1 MNANVSLQ
9 GAGADAYLAYA
20 YAMVNSVGAG
30 PYVETRVVDGAT
42 ITVQV
47 LGKQA
52 YITITAGAP
61 EFLLSVIRRA
71 DGVADLL
78 GLDRYDG
85 PAIKLLGR
93 YLPHADRYQS
103 APGVAFFASAW
114 ANNIPGFSDAADS
127 VGFFAG
133 PINSP
138 EGSGVSFAASYVR
151 SVSAAYAGTG
161 YVLQRTTPKSAAG
174 LAIAELMTIRFL
186 ELTCTRNSYLSPTDW
201 LYQYAVYTPVEVGV
215 VNMGTQPFVWFIA
228 DATLA
233 LGIYSSSSA
242 VDEYQG
248 AYKLLGEY
256 VDSPPAPDPPVTH
269 RVYWKEPIAY
279 LGTTRALVATNPE
292 YFISMYTW
300 ITAYGTLDY
309 TAIPACSFA
318 ARRSLDGTGLV
329 AQRMPNILPS
339 LPDNYHSIVLLVGV
353 VTGTGVTW
361 KQHIYLNSEPL
372 LDYAFPDAV
381 KLRYSPAAAALLV
394 LPTFTVHS
402 LGDGVWLLELR
413 FVSGDSRI
421 VDLLRSSDDGQTWSV
436 VEVTGYEGAP
446 RRMSIGVL
454 DNRTDATTTAP
465 ISMLVDTA
473 EGTYNQVSAD
483 AGSTWVTASV
493 LDAGKYKVESPV
505 YPIGKFAR
513 LYAQ

>member
-20 YAMVNSVGAG
+20 YAMVSSVGAG

-61 EFLLSVIRRA
+61 EFLLSLVRRA
-71 DGVADLL
+71 DGGADLL

-85 PAIKLLGR
+85 PAIKLLSR
-93 YLPHADRYQS
+93 YLPYADRYQS
-103 APGVAFFASAW
+103 APGVAFFNSEW
-114 ANNIPGFSDAADS
+114 ANSTPGFSDAADS
-127 VGFFAG
+127 VGFYTG
-133 PINSP
+133 PINSS

-151 SVSAAYAGTG
+151 GVSATYAGTG
-161 YVLQRTTPKSAAG
+161 YVLQRATPMSAAG
-174 LAIAELMTIRFL
+174 LANAELMTIRFL
-186 ELTCTRNSYLSPTDW
+186 ELTCTRSSYLSPTDW
-201 LYQYAVYTPVEVGV
+201 LYQYAVYAPSEVGV
-215 VNMGTQPFVWFIA
+215 VNMGTQPFVWFIS

-233 LGIYSSSSA
+233 LGIYASSSA

-248 AYKLLGEY
+248 VYKLLGEY
-256 VDSPPAPDPPVTH
+256 VDPPPAYGSPVTH
-269 RVYWKEPIAY
+269 RAYWKEPIAY
-279 LGTTRALVATNPE
+279 LGATRALVATNPA
-292 YFISMYTW
+292 YFTSMYAWT
-300 ITAYGTLDY
+300 TEYGSLDY
-309 TAIPACSFA
+309 TTIPTCSFT
-318 ARRSLDGTGLV
+318 ARSSLDGTGLV
-329 AQRMPNILPS
+329 VQRMPNILS
-339 LPDNYHSIVLLVGV
+339 SQPDNYHAIVLLVGV
-353 VTGTGVTW
+353 VTDTGVTW

-372 LDYAFPDAV
+372 LDYAFPDSV

-394 LPTFTVHS
+394 LPTFTMYS
-402 LGDGVWLLELR
+402 LGGSVWLLALF

-421 VDLLRSSDDGQTWSV
+421 VDLLRSSDDGQTWSAV
-436 VEVTGYEGAP
+436 VVTGYEGTP
-446 RRMSIGVL
+446 SRMAIGVL

-465 ISMLVDTA
+465 ISVLVDTA

-483 AGSTWVTASV
+483 AGDTWVTASV